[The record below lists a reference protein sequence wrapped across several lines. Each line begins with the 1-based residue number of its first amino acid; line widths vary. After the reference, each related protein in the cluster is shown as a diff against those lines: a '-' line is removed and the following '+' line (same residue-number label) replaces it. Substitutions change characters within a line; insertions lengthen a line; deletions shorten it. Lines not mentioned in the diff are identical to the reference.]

1 MRPRHD
7 VQTVADKCRIVYKK
21 GNFVETFSD
30 KTEVSFRQLFK
41 KDGWFS
47 RLVVLHLIVIPIYT
61 SIFYTFKSIRTPIP
75 PNHPA
80 PYILHLITLLIG
92 FIFIA
97 PHLAIGFLLWKKR
110 TRSTIT
116 VSIALLWITFAVKR
130 VLGVFVSILTLVG
143 TLYSEEVNAAL
154 INRRIYGLI
163 YTISFAI
170 LFLVL
175 TIVWTRNLKRLR
187 SLCP

>member
-80 PYILHLITLLIG
+80 PYILGSMPFCVELD
-92 FIFIA
+92 
-97 PHLAIGFLLWKKR
+97 
-110 TRSTIT
+110 
-116 VSIALLWITFAVKR
+116 
-130 VLGVFVSILTLVG
+130 
-143 TLYSEEVNAAL
+143 
-154 INRRIYGLI
+154 
-163 YTISFAI
+163 
-170 LFLVL
+170 
-175 TIVWTRNLKRLR
+175 NLKDTDAPIHQPAAMLVAAD
-187 SLCP
+187 